1 MSCFSGGWGGR
12 GLLGWGHVML
22 KKIFLPSD
30 DSDLTSMALFVAR
43 LWFGLA
49 MLFNHGFAK
58 LANYSD
64 LAATFPDPLGLGHGL
79 TLGLV
84 IFAEVLGALLLT
96 VGLCTRLAALVLVI
110 DMFVAFLMVHK
121 TELSGQNN
129 GELAFLYLAGYVI
142 LVIAGGGLFSL
153 DTVVFAGNGRSAR
166 REAKAGS

>member
-1 MSCFSGGWGGR
+1 
-12 GLLGWGHVML
+12 ML

-30 DSDLTSMALFVAR
+30 DSDTTSMALFVAR

-49 MLFNHGFAK
+49 MLFNHGFSK
-58 LANYSD
+58 LANYHD
-64 LAATFPDPLGLGHGL
+64 LAPTFPDPLGMGHEL

-84 IFAEVLGALLLT
+84 VFAEVFGALLFT
-96 VGLCTRLAALVLVI
+96 IGLFTRLAALVLVI

-121 TELSGQNN
+121 TELTGQNN

-153 DTVVFAGNGRSAR
+153 DTVVFAGNGRNNGKSVTDTGTNKPSSA
-166 REAKAGS
+166 